1 MSDGGGVE
9 ALGCLGCVPGIGV
22 LIGVKVWVEWSVFIC
37 FIEDMRPSK
46 SPNKSSFDIDSD
58 AII

>member
-1 MSDGGGVE
+1 ME